1 MSQHHPQ
8 RWHNV
13 VATRNVEWEDGPE
26 GGAVLLVPRFR
37 KGPLAK
43 WLQPKL
49 KRPHIRVKLDEIG
62 SFAWHMMD
70 GRTPFYKLVEA
81 MKEHFGE
88 IETLRREL
96 PADVYLWI
104 NACKDRHAYYDEQD
118 VRRCEAVDPHFRIN
132 NVHHSSR
139 GRRCRAGR
147 AAISV
152 DGGGT
157 VRRCHFVDRP
167 LGNLYD
173 DTLEDVLQA
182 GPCPNSTCGCH
193 IGYVYLGNTL
203 TSHGKN
209 QLMRYAFLSLLHY
222 QCVHLVDREYP

>member
-70 GRTPFYKLVEA
+70 GSTPFHELVRA

-88 IETLRREL
+88 KVE
-96 PADVYLWI
+96 PADERLKKFMTLLY
-104 NACKDRHAYYDEQD
+104 KEKF
-118 VRRCEAVDPHFRIN
+118 VRLEAP
-132 NVHHSSR
+132 
-139 GRRCRAGR
+139 
-147 AAISV
+147 
-152 DGGGT
+152 
-157 VRRCHFVDRP
+157 
-167 LGNLYD
+167 
-173 DTLEDVLQA
+173 LEDCKKA
-182 GPCPNSTCGCH
+182 
-193 IGYVYLGNTL
+193 
-203 TSHGKN
+203 K
-209 QLMRYAFLSLLHY
+209 
-222 QCVHLVDREYP
+222 